1 MSTAV
6 DIIKH
11 GGKRPTEKFDYSKLN
26 ASIVAACL
34 CVRAPEGQ
42 AKTTANAVCDDVM
55 DWLKGRSEVTS
66 NDIRVT
72 ATRSLKKYHS
82 DAAYLYEQH
91 KIII

>member
-1 MSTAV
+1 MSTVV

-11 GGKRPTEKFDYSKLN
+11 GGKRPTEKFSGPKLY
-26 ASIVAACL
+26 ASIIAACL
-34 CVRAPEGQ
+34 SVRAPEGQ
-42 AKTTANAVCDDVM
+42 AKTTANAVCDDVIN
-55 DWLKGRSEVTS
+55 WLEGRSEVTS
-66 NDIRVT
+66 NDIRIV

>member
-1 MSTAV
+1 MNTAV

-11 GGKRPTEKFDYSKLN
+11 GGKRPTEKFARNKLHT
-26 ASIVAACL
+26 SIVAACL
-34 CVRAPEGQ
+34 SVRAPEGQ
-42 AKTTANAVCDDVM
+42 AETTSNAVCDDVI
-55 DWLKGRSEVTS
+55 DWLKGHSEVTS
-66 NDIRVT
+66 NDIRVV